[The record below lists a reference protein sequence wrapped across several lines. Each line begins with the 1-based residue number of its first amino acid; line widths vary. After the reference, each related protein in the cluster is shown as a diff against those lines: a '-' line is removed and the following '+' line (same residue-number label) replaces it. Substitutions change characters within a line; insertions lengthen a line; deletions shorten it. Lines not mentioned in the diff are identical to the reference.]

1 LSLRWQGRFAGLA
14 FCTINVIPSRF
25 QSSAMK
31 VFSRA
36 LCAMT
41 VIAASLS
48 SAYAGITI
56 NGTRVVYPADQRE
69 VSLSMVNDGKEARL
83 VQAWVDSG
91 DASERAESSKA
102 PFLITP
108 PMSRVDPGK
117 GQTLRIMFT
126 GANNLPQDHETV
138 YWLNILE
145 IPPKPKAG
153 SDAAE
158 NYLQL
163 AVRSR
168 IKLFYRPKGLQGSP
182 DTAPDQVTWHVVSAG
197 KGYTAECT
205 NDTPFNVSFSD
216 LSFKGTPQQESISKG
231 GMCPAKGK
239 GTFPVTGSP
248 DTSNKLVVTVINDYG
263 GFNAHEASFTR

>member
-1 LSLRWQGRFAGLA
+1 
-14 FCTINVIPSRF
+14 
-25 QSSAMK
+25 MK
-31 VFSRA
+31 VFSRT
-36 LCAMT
+36 LCALA
-41 VIAASLS
+41 VFASGLS

-83 VQAWVDSG
+83 IQAWVDSG

-102 PFLITP
+102 PFIITP

-126 GANNLPQDHETV
+126 GANNLPQDRETV
-138 YWLNILE
+138 FWLNILE

-153 SDAAE
+153 VDAAD
-158 NYLQL
+158 NYMQL

-168 IKLFYRPKGLQGSP
+168 LKLFYRPHGLPMSP
-182 DTAPDQVTWHVVSAG
+182 DAAPDLTSWRLVPEG
-197 KGYTAECT
+197 KGYTVECT
-205 NDTPFNVSFSD
+205 NNTPFNVSFSD
-216 LSFKGTPQQESISKG
+216 VSFKGVPQQESVDKG

-239 GTFPVTGSP
+239 ATFPISGSP
-248 DTSNKLVVTVINDYG
+248 SADGKLIVTVINDFG
-263 GFNAHEASFTR
+263 GFNPHEASFTR

>member
-1 LSLRWQGRFAGLA
+1 
-14 FCTINVIPSRF
+14 
-25 QSSAMK
+25 MK
-31 VFSRA
+31 VFSRT

-41 VIAASLS
+41 VIAASLG

-83 VQAWVDSG
+83 VQAWVDGG

-126 GANNLPQDHETV
+126 GAKDLPQDRETV
-138 YWLNILE
+138 YWLNVLE

-168 IKLFYRPKGLQGSP
+168 LKLFYRPKGLQGSP
-182 DTAPDQVTWHVVSAG
+182 DTAPDQVIWHVVSAG

-216 LSFKGTPQQESISKG
+216 LTFKGSPQQQSVSKG

-239 GTFPVTGSP
+239 ATFPVAGNP
-248 DTSNKLVVTVINDYG
+248 DASSKLVVTVINDYG
-263 GFNAHEASFTR
+263 GFTAHEVGFTR

>member
-1 LSLRWQGRFAGLA
+1 
-14 FCTINVIPSRF
+14 
-25 QSSAMK
+25 MK

-41 VIAASLS
+41 VVAASLS
-48 SAYAGITI
+48 TAHAGITI

-83 VQAWVDSG
+83 IQAWIDTG
-91 DASERAESSKA
+91 DASERAETSKA
-102 PFLITP
+102 PFVITP

-126 GANNLPQDHETV
+126 GANNLAQDRETV
-138 YWLNILE
+138 FWLNVLE

-153 SDAAE
+153 TDAAE
-158 NYLQL
+158 NFMQL

-168 IKLFYRPKGLQGSP
+168 LKLFYRPKGLQGSV
-182 DTAPDQVTWHVVSAG
+182 DEAPDQLHWHLVSG
-197 KGYTAECT
+197 DKGYDVECT
-205 NDTPFNVSFSD
+205 NDTPYNVSFSD
-216 LSFKGTPQQESISKG
+216 LTFKGAPEMPSVSKG

-239 GTFPVTGSP
+239 GTYPIAGTP
-248 DTSNKLVVTVINDYG
+248 DAGGKLVVTVINDFG
-263 GFNAHEASFTR
+263 GFNPHEMNFTR

>member
-1 LSLRWQGRFAGLA
+1 
-14 FCTINVIPSRF
+14 
-25 QSSAMK
+25 MK
-31 VFSRA
+31 VFNRA

-56 NGTRVVYPADQRE
+56 NGTRVVYPAGQRE

-83 VQAWVDSG
+83 IQAWVDSG

-108 PMSRVDPGK
+108 PMARVDPGK

-126 GANNLPQDHETV
+126 GASNLPQDRETV
-138 YWLNILE
+138 YWINVLE
-145 IPPKPKAG
+145 IPPKPKAD

-158 NYLQL
+158 NYMQL

-168 IKLFYRPKGLQGSP
+168 MKLFYRPKGLPGSP
-182 DTAPDQVTWHVVSAG
+182 DAAADEVAWRVVPEG
-197 KGYTAECT
+197 KGYAAECT
-205 NDTPFNVSFSD
+205 NDTPFSLSFSD
-216 LSFKGTPQQESISKG
+216 ISFKGAAKHEAVNKG

-239 GTFPVTGSP
+239 GTFSVAGAPDGSG
-248 DTSNKLVVTVINDYG
+248 KLVVTVINDYG
-263 GFNAHEASFTR
+263 GFNPHETNFTR

>member
-1 LSLRWQGRFAGLA
+1 
-14 FCTINVIPSRF
+14 
-25 QSSAMK
+25 MK

-41 VIAASLS
+41 VMAASLS
-48 SAYAGITI
+48 SAYAGVTL
-56 NGTRVVYPADQRE
+56 NATRVVYPADQRE

-83 VQAWVDSG
+83 IQAWVDMG

-126 GANNLPQDHETV
+126 SANNLPQDRETV
-138 YWLNILE
+138 FWLNILE

-153 SDAAE
+153 SDAAA
-158 NYLQL
+158 NYMQL

-168 IKLFYRPKGLQGSP
+168 MKLFYRPEGLQGSP
-182 DTAPDQVTWHVVSAG
+182 DAAPEQLTWHLVSDG
-197 KGYTAECT
+197 NGYAAECT
-205 NDTPFNVSFSD
+205 NGTPFNVSFSD
-216 LSFKGTPQQESISKG
+216 LSFKGTPQQESVSKG
-231 GMCPAKGK
+231 GMCPAEGK
-239 GTFPVTGSP
+239 GTFPVTGKP
-248 DTSNKLVVTVINDYG
+248 DASGKLVVTVINDYG
-263 GFNAHEASFTR
+263 GFNPHEASFTR

>member
-1 LSLRWQGRFAGLA
+1 
-14 FCTINVIPSRF
+14 
-25 QSSAMK
+25 MK

-83 VQAWVDSG
+83 IQAWIDTG
-91 DASERAESSKA
+91 DASERAETSKA
-102 PFLITP
+102 PFVITP
-108 PMSRVDPGK
+108 PMSRVDPSK
-117 GQTLRIMFT
+117 GQTLRIMYT
-126 GANNLPQDHETV
+126 GAGNLPQDRETV
-138 YWLNILE
+138 FWLNILE

-153 SDAAE
+153 TDAAD
-158 NYLQL
+158 NFMQL

-168 IKLFYRPKGLQGSP
+168 LKLFYRPKGLQGSV
-182 DTAPDQVTWHVVSAG
+182 DEAPDQLHWRLVSNG
-197 KGYTAECT
+197 NVECT
-205 NDTPFNVSFSD
+205 NDTPYNISFSD
-216 LSFKGTPQQESISKG
+216 VSFKGVPQQESVSKG

-239 GTFPVTGSP
+239 GTFPISGTP
-248 DTSNKLVVTVINDYG
+248 DAGGKLVVTVINDFG
-263 GFNAHEASFTR
+263 GFNPHEMSFTR